1 MIGFYNYTVILTY
14 LGLACSTAGILFAL
28 NGRIELAVAGLMLS
42 GLCDMF
48 DGAVARTRKRTD
60 QEKRFGIQI
69 DSLQDMVCF
78 GILPA
83 VIGYCLGMTTW
94 YYIVVLILYPIAAM
108 IRLAYFNVTEEDR
121 QAQTTE
127 KRRSYEGLPVTNA
140 AIIFPFVFSL
150 RKMLSVGQLT
160 AVYALVMLLT
170 AVAFLYRFKLKK
182 PGLTG
187 IFVLLG
193 IGIVVFFLAYIGVE
207 I

>member
-14 LGLACSTAGILFAL
+14 IGLSCSTAGILFAL

-48 DGAVARTRKRTD
+48 DGAVARTRKQTD

-83 VIGYCLGMTTW
+83 VIGYSLGMTAW
-94 YYIVVLILYPIAAM
+94 YYIVVLILYPVAAM

-140 AIIFPFVFSL
+140 AIIFPLVFSL
-150 RKMLSVGQLT
+150 RKILDAGQLA

-187 IFVLLG
+187 ILVLLG
-193 IGIVVFFLAYIGVE
+193 IGIVVFFLAYTGVE

>member
-14 LGLACSTAGILFAL
+14 IGLSCSTAGILFAL
-28 NGRIELAVAGLMLS
+28 NGRIDLAVAGLMLS

-48 DGAVARTRKRTD
+48 DGTVARTRERTD

-83 VIGYCLGMTTW
+83 VIGYSIGMTTW
-94 YYIVVLILYPIAAM
+94 YYILILILYPVAAM

-121 QAQTTE
+121 QAQTTG
-127 KRRSYEGLPVTNA
+127 KRRLYEGLPVTNA
-140 AIIFPFVFSL
+140 AIIFPLVFSL
-150 RKMLSVGQLT
+150 RKVLAPGVLV
-160 AVYALVMLLT
+160 ALYALIMLLT

-187 IFVLLG
+187 LLVLLG
-193 IGIVVFFLAYIGVE
+193 IGIVVFFLSYIGVE